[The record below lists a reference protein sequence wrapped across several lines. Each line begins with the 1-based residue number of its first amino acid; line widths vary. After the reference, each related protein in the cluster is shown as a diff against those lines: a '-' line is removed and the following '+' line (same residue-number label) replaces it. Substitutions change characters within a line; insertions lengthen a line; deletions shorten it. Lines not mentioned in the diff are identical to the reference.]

1 MNIIKQ
7 KRLLLGLNPSDFA
20 RLLNIEESKLLAIED
35 NIKKPTKAFLE
46 KIDSINTVI
55 PYKKQGGDFKFIDLF
70 AGIGGIRLP
79 FQKLGGECV
88 FTSEWDKHARNTYF
102 ANYGEVPQGDITKIN
117 TLDIPDHDIL
127 LGGFPCQTFSQA
139 GKKAGFKDT
148 RGTMF
153 FEIQKILVNKKPKA
167 FLLENVKQLKTHD
180 KGNTLKT
187 ILDVL
192 TGNDETKIPDD
203 ITMSEEAK
211 IALSTK
217 LNYWVTTKVLKAAD
231 FGVPQNRERIFIIGF
246 NKDYFGE
253 NVDFDN
259 LFTWPTGN
267 KTDTKVSD
275 ILEQDYVD
283 SLKNDTYTISDKLY
297 EGHKRRKTMHEEKG
311 NGFGFTLYKGDER
324 YTNTLS
330 ARYNKDGSEILI
342 DQTLQGKNPRKLTLR
357 ECARL
362 QGFPEDFIIDASSK
376 GQVYKQFG
384 NSVCMKVI
392 DAIASEMIKTLKIIE
407 K

>member
-35 NIKKPTKAFLE
+35 NIRKPTKAFLE

-246 NKDYFGE
+246 DKDYFGE
-253 NVDFDN
+253 DVDFDN

-297 EGHKRRKTMHEEKG
+297 EGHKRRKIMHEEKG

>member
-46 KIDSINTVI
+46 KVDSINTVI
-55 PYKKQGGDFKFIDLF
+55 PYKKQEGDFKFIDLF

-117 TLDIPDHDIL
+117 TLDIPEHDIL

-203 ITMSEEAK
+203 IAMSEEAK

-246 NKDYFGE
+246 DKDYFGE

-267 KTDTKVSD
+267 KIDTKVSD

-297 EGHKRRKTMHEEKG
+297 EGHKRRKIMHEEKG

>member
-1 MNIIKQ
+1 MNIIKE
-7 KRLLLGLNPSDFA
+7 KRLSLGLNTSDFS
-20 RLLNIEESKLLAIED
+20 RLLNIEESKLLAIE
-35 NIKKPTKAFLE
+35 NNLKKPTKSFME
-46 KIDSINTVI
+46 KINSINDFI
-55 PYKKQGGDFKFIDLF
+55 PYKNKAGDFKFIDLF

-117 TLDIPDHDIL
+117 TQDIPEHDIL

-153 FEIQKILVNKKPKA
+153 FEIQKILVNKRPKA

-192 TGNDETKIPDD
+192 TGNDETQIPDD

-246 NKDYFGE
+246 DKDYFGE
-253 NVDFDN
+253 NVDFDK
-259 LFTWPTGN
+259 LFTWPTGD
-267 KTDTKVSD
+267 KTETKVSD

-283 SLKNDTYTISDKLY
+283 SLKKDTYTISDKLY
-297 EGHKRRKTMHEEKG
+297 EGHKRRKIMHEKKG

-362 QGFPEDFIIDASSK
+362 QGFPEDFIINASSK

-392 DAIASEMIKTLKIIE
+392 DAIANEMIKTLKIIQ